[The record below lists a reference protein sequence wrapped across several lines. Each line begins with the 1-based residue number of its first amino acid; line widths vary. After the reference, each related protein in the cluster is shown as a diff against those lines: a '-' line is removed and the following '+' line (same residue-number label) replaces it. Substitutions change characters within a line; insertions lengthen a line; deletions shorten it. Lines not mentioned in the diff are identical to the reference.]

1 MNKLFVSLV
10 AVMAASSVVMAQG
23 QGGGQGRG
31 QGGPGGRM
39 QEVSV
44 PVKVLR
50 ELLPLTKEKLE
61 TLEADLKVL
70 SSVQLPADA
79 VLELKLTVDQKKSL
93 TEIAKQS
100 QEKVREMMQ
109 SGDREGVMAL
119 REAVAAKVSG
129 VLTED
134 QKKVVAKY
142 PARMGGGRQGGGRPG
157 GPPSK

>member
-10 AVMAASSVVMAQG
+10 AVIAASSVVMAQG
-23 QGGGQGRG
+23 QGGGRG
-31 QGGPGGRM
+31 QGAGRM

-79 VLELKLTVDQKKSL
+79 VLELKLTVDQKKNL
-93 TEIAKQS
+93 TEIAKQN

>member
-10 AVMAASSVVMAQG
+10 AVIAASSVVMAQG
-23 QGGGQGRG
+23 QGGGRG
-31 QGGPGGRM
+31 QGVGRM

-119 REAVAAKVSG
+119 REAVVAKVSG

>member
-93 TEIAKQS
+93 TEIAKQN

-119 REAVAAKVSG
+119 REAVAAKISG

>member
-10 AVMAASSVVMAQG
+10 AVIAASSVVMAQG
-23 QGGGQGRG
+23 QGGGRG
-31 QGGPGGRM
+31 QGAGRM

-70 SSVQLPADA
+70 SSVQLPVDA

-93 TEIAKQS
+93 AEIAKQN

-134 QKKVVAKY
+134 QKKIVAKY

>member
-10 AVMAASSVVMAQG
+10 AVIAASSVVMAQG
-23 QGGGQGRG
+23 QGGGRG
-31 QGGPGGRM
+31 QGAGRM

-93 TEIAKQS
+93 TEIAKQN

-157 GPPSK
+157 GSPSK

>member
-93 TEIAKQS
+93 TEIAKQN

>member
-1 MNKLFVSLV
+1 MDKLFVSLV
-10 AVMAASSVVMAQG
+10 AVIAASSSVMAQG
-23 QGGGQGRG
+23 LGGGRVQGA
-31 QGGPGGRM
+31 GRM

-93 TEIAKQS
+93 TEIAKQN

-109 SGDREGVMAL
+109 SGDREGAMAL

>member
-10 AVMAASSVVMAQG
+10 AVIAASGVVMAQG
-23 QGGGQGRG
+23 QGGGRG
-31 QGGPGGRM
+31 QVAGRM

-93 TEIAKQS
+93 TEIAKQN

-119 REAVAAKVSG
+119 REAVAAKISG

>member
-93 TEIAKQS
+93 AEIAKQN

>member
-44 PVKVLR
+44 PVKVLYDS
-50 ELLPLTKEKLE
+50 LPLTKEKLDV
-61 TLEADLKVL
+61 LVADIKVL
-70 SSVQLPADA
+70 NSVQLPVDA

-93 TEIAKQS
+93 TEIAKQN

-119 REAVAAKVSG
+119 REAVAAKASG

-134 QKKVVAKY
+134 QKKVIAKY

>member
-93 TEIAKQS
+93 TEIAKQN

-109 SGDREGVMAL
+109 SGDRVGVMAL

>member
-10 AVMAASSVVMAQG
+10 AVIAASSVVMAQG
-23 QGGGQGRG
+23 QGGGRG
-31 QGGPGGRM
+31 QGVGRM

>member
-10 AVMAASSVVMAQG
+10 AVIAASSVVMAQG
-23 QGGGQGRG
+23 QGGGRG
-31 QGGPGGRM
+31 QGAGRM

-93 TEIAKQS
+93 TEIAKQN

-119 REAVAAKVSG
+119 REAVAAKVNG

>member
-100 QEKVREMMQ
+100 EEKVREMMQ

>member
-10 AVMAASSVVMAQG
+10 AVIAASSVVMAQG
-23 QGGGQGRG
+23 QGGGRG
-31 QGGPGGRM
+31 QGAGRM

-44 PVKVLR
+44 PAKVLYDS
-50 ELLPLTKEKLE
+50 LPLTKEKLDV
-61 TLEADLKVL
+61 LVADIKVL
-70 SSVQLPADA
+70 NSVQLPVDA

-93 TEIAKQS
+93 AEIAKQN

-134 QKKVVAKY
+134 QKKGVAKY